1 MKKLNATL
9 KKLEIAFENVEVI
22 KIPAKFIL
30 ALNTRGVK
38 DFRDSYQNDGKGL
51 AMFRGTSAEKIYLQI
66 DKSAKEK
73 FFSNCDHEL
82 FERINQYQDIT
93 SFTLIYAD
101 KFKEEIYAHWEGTDE
116 INYLQKNYFD
126 DEGNLIVEIGKNF

>member
-1 MKKLNATL
+1 MVATL

-30 ALNTRGVK
+30 TLTMRGVK
-38 DFRDSYQNDGKGL
+38 DFRNSYQNDGKGL
-51 AMFRGTSAEKIYLQI
+51 AMFRGTSADKIYLQI

-73 FFSNCDHEL
+73 FFSDSDNEL
-82 FERINQYQDIT
+82 FARINQYQDIT
-93 SFTLIYAD
+93 SFTLIYSD
-101 KFKEEIYAHWEGTDE
+101 KFTEEIYTHWEGTDE

-126 DEGNLIVEIGKNF
+126 DEGNLIVEIGKNFK